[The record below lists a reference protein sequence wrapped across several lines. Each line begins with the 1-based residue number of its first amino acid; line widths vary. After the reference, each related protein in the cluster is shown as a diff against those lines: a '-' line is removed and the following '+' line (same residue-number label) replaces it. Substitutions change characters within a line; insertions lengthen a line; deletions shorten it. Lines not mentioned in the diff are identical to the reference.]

1 MAQPTI
7 IYDAECRLCVA
18 TQNQI
23 ARWDRERRLDFLS
36 YQDPEMRRRFPEI
49 SMEACAV
56 SIHLVDSDG
65 KVWLG
70 AEAFREILRY
80 LPGGAWFRLLYAVPG
95 GLWLAKKIYR
105 WTADHRYQLLGKLSN
120 PFLDPEAPHRERLPG
135 TERRSVKSS

>member
-1 MAQPTI
+1 
-7 IYDAECRLCVA
+7 
-18 TQNQI
+18 
-23 ARWDRERRLDFLS
+23 
-36 YQDPEMRRRFPEI
+36 
-49 SMEACAV
+49 MEACAV
-56 SIHLVDSDG
+56 SIHFVDSNG

-120 PFLDPEAPHRERLPG
+120 PFRDLEGPHRERLPEYDRDSNK
-135 TERRSVKSS
+135 TCR